1 MAKGIALTIGL
12 NSVDPDHYA
21 GWSGELN
28 ACESDA
34 NDMTRIVK
42 SQKFEVKT
50 LLTKDAARKNVT
62 DGIESAASNLKAGDI
77 FMMSYSGHGGQLPDL
92 NSDETDGQ
100 DETWCL
106 YDGEI
111 VDDELYSLYSKFAQ
125 NVRILIFSD
134 SCHSGTVTKEAYLK
148 NKMDIRNTNVD
159 LNGTKYRLMPTN
171 VALQT
176 YRKNQEFYD
185 KILQN
190 PAIKDSQKEIKASSI
205 LISGCKDNQ
214 TSADGAFNGLF
225 TSQLLQVWKNGAFKG
240 NYPDFFKTILR
251 RMPPEQSPNYYITGQ
266 KDAKF
271 ESQKPF
277 TV

>member
-1 MAKGIALTIGL
+1 LTIGL